1 MRRLRW
7 AIPFAAVAIFL
18 FSVGLASANMTGT
31 LLDTSTGVANG
42 DAFQLVP
49 AENQLGIRK
58 GYRETFSTSVTGSED
73 DDPFQVVPIEKDA
86 GTRKGY
92 VGVFTSSTVPTTGVG
107 VSSDFTSATTGAA
120 VFTLT
125 TKKGEEIVIH
135 IPEGGL
141 EPITKVRGGP
151 AVAGV
156 LEDGARVAVLVEFV
170 QGDPDV
176 VREARMIVVKP
187 VPQTPINGAVAS
199 METDGD
205 GVRTLTIVGSDGTT
219 EEVELGPDVATPAIG
234 EVVIGF
240 RGRGAGARRS
250 GGRGKDN
257 RPAVRGLVRA
267 DAVHERLQGIL
278 EKLGTEGE
286 GLPDNAAEQHTLR
299 VEQVGEILEKH
310 SERNVEIIENLGQK
324 QDLSPREAEA
334 VAEGLDKAKAAKEK
348 AKAAREERKAAR
360 EERKAAR
367 EEAKAAR
374 DESKAAR
381 DKGKP
386 SKDNANGAD

>member
-7 AIPFAAVAIFL
+7 AIPFAAMAIFL
-18 FSVGLASANMTGT
+18 FSVGLASAQMTGT

-49 AENQLGIRK
+49 AENQVGIRK
-58 GYRETFSTSVTGSED
+58 GYRGTFSTSVTGSED

-92 VGVFTSSTVPTTGVG
+92 VGVFTSPTTGVG

-141 EPITKVRGGP
+141 EPITKVPGGL

-199 METDGD
+199 VETDGD

-219 EEVELGPDVATPAIG
+219 EEVELGPNVATPAIG

-240 RGRGAGARRS
+240 RGRSAGARRP
-250 GGRGKDN
+250 GGRGKDS

-286 GLPDNAAEQHTLR
+286 GLPDNAAEQHALR

-334 VAEGLDKAKAAKEK
+334 VAEGLEKAKAAKEK
-348 AKAAREERKAAR
+348 AKAAR

-386 SKDNANGAD
+386 SKDNAKGGRDQDRGRGNQR